1 MTELY
6 FCKRFQSTVC
16 KGYIKHTENIYEKN
30 MEGYVLGY
38 LSGVIGGGLREG
50 RPSDKRRKK
59 TIKMRSL
66 SRRDLVSRQIEQ
78 FLKGRV

>member
-1 MTELY
+1 
-6 FCKRFQSTVC
+6 
-16 KGYIKHTENIYEKN
+16 
-30 MEGYVLGY
+30 MEEYVLGY
-38 LSGVIGGGLREG
+38 FSGVIGGRLREG

-66 SRRDLVSRQIEQ
+66 CRRDLVSRQIEQ